1 MAFLEYLNFNPETPG
16 LNLLLACSQNL
27 LDFFTHTVTY
37 MIIFS
42 PIIKVGTEKLQTPLF
57 EMKAGFL
64 CSPDQRA
71 IRLPSDFV
79 PSFFFSDIVV
89 V

>member
-1 MAFLEYLNFNPETPG
+1 MNFNPETSCVFPE
-16 LNLLLACSQNL
+16 LVR
-27 LDFFTHTVTY
+27 FFYAYCYIHDN
-37 MIIFS
+37 FF